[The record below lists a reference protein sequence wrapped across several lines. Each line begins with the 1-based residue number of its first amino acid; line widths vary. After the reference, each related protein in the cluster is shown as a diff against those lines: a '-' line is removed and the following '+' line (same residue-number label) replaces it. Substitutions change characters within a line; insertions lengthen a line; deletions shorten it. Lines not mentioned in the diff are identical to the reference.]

1 MKLATY
7 KDQNGTERIGAVC
20 GDRIIALA
28 DIGFAEAT
36 MQELIR
42 NTDPA
47 VFAAAEAKNKLQA
60 ALDAGKSAPLADVT
74 LLAPIPHP
82 AQDVLCLG
90 INYMDHAAES
100 ARSRNQAFDGKRE
113 QSVDFSK

>member
-42 NTDPA
+42 
-47 VFAAAEAKNKLQA
+47 
-60 ALDAGKSAPLADVT
+60 
-74 LLAPIPHP
+74 
-82 AQDVLCLG
+82 
-90 INYMDHAAES
+90 
-100 ARSRNQAFDGKRE
+100 
-113 QSVDFSK
+113 